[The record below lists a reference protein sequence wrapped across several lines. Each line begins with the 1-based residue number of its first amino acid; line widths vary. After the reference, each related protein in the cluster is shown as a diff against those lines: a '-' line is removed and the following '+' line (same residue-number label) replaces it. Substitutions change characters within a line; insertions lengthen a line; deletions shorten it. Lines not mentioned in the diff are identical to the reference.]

1 MLKVLVAEDSVLVAD
16 MLEDFLTIKGYDVCG
31 LARTVDEAV
40 QLADRYEPDLAVFD
54 FRLAGGG
61 YGSQI
66 RPLMKDGSNMGILY
80 VSGDPL
86 TDKLTK
92 ADGDAYIQ
100 KPYGLE
106 DLCSALH
113 IVREVKTNGKVFP
126 SAFPKGFHLFE
137 LATGDGEEPT

>member
-16 MLEDFLTIKGYDVCG
+16 MLEDFLTFKGYDVCG
-31 LARTVDEAV
+31 LARSVDEAV
-40 QLADRYEPDLAVFD
+40 LLANRCEPDLAVLD

-66 RPLMKDGSNMGILY
+66 RPLLNDKVDMGILY

-86 TDKLTK
+86 MDKLTK

-106 DLCSALH
+106 DLCRALN
-113 IVREVKTNGKVFP
+113 IVRKIRANSTVFP
-126 SAFPKGFHLFE
+126 ATFPRSFRL
-137 LATGDGEEPT
+137 LVSTAGEGENAA